1 MTICAPSEG
10 AFTVSLFDFDYC
22 VIEWSL
28 IPIYLPHCIEVSP
41 SILLICQNKELLIY
55 SKLFIP
61 IPIQKHIILY
71 INAGDGCC
79 YYPLFLGDIFS
90 YNFLLPHISITHV
103 LVVQGKSLPINRHV
117 KSSGTCP
124 GFTLSTGC
132 ITGSFLCAFPLFEK
146 IL

>member
-1 MTICAPSEG
+1 MR
-10 AFTVSLFDFDYC
+10 SLWGHIYSITFWLWLSCHWMEFN
-22 VIEWSL
+22 SH
-28 IPIYLPHCIEVSP
+28 YLPHCIEVSP
-41 SILLICQNKELLIY
+41 SILLICQNKESLIY

-71 INAGDGCC
+71 IYVGDGCC
-79 YYPLFLGDIFS
+79 YFPLFLGDIFS

-146 IL
+146 NPLI